1 MTKSIALHRIASYS
15 PARIAELQR
24 RTEDDLAPFMAAVA
38 PVIEQVKQ
46 RGDAA
51 LIDYARQFDKADLTG
66 KSLLASKGEI
76 DAAFDKLDPELI
88 NALEYAADNIRRFHE
103 KQKPPAEWRME
114 IRPGIEKSVPFLF
127 FPLPWTIQAT
137 GQASTQSAFPSQT
150 SVTME

>member
-1 MTKSIALHRIASYS
+1 MIL
-15 PARIAELQR
+15 
-24 RTEDDLAPFMAAVA
+24 PFMAVVA

-51 LIDYARQFDKADLTG
+51 LIDYARQFDKADLIG

-103 KQKPPAEWRME
+103 KQKPPAEWQME
-114 IRPGIEKSVPFLF
+114 IRPGIEVGERAFPIDRVALYSPRGKGS
-127 FPLPWTIQAT
+127 FPLLP
-137 GQASTQSAFPSQT
+137 
-150 SVTME
+150 